1 MFQVRQKFPQ
11 AQMHQGGTTK
21 VKNSTDNRT
30 SVLYLNA
37 RSVKSVSKNRNKL
50 HQLKDA
56 VTLGR
61 FDIVAIT
68 ETWLDSKVNDSELM
82 HPNYSVYRR
91 DRHDILSDKIGGGVA
106 LSVNN
111 NISSCRR
118 HDLEPQEEIV
128 VCDVKPNNQSKI
140 MFILAYKPPKGDV
153 SQFICNVSPLLK
165 QLHPTLKT
173 FAYRVILTCEILTGL
188 ITRQSLNLVIH
199 FVI

>member
-1 MFQVRQKFPQ
+1 M
-11 AQMHQGGTTK
+11 
-21 VKNSTDNRT
+21 
-30 SVLYLNA
+30 
-37 RSVKSVSKNRNKL
+37 SKNRNKL

-56 VTLGR
+56 VILGK

-106 LSVNN
+106 LCVNN

-128 VCDVKPNNQSKI
+128 VCEAKPNNQSQI
-140 MFILAYKPPKGDV
+140 LFNLAYKPPNGDV

-165 QLHPTLKT
+165 AATSNFKNVCLLGD
-173 FAYRVILTCEILTGL
+173 FNMRNIDRSNY
-188 ITRQSLNLVIH
+188 S
-199 FVI
+199 